1 MDTIVSVRNLDKSFG
16 PVRVLQGVNIDFP
29 RGKITSII
37 GQSGTGKSVLFK
49 TIIGIM
55 TPDAGSIVVDGE
67 DMTGLGERE
76 KRVVRRKFGYAFQD
90 AALFDSM
97 TVAENIAFPLRE
109 VLGMKDRKAMR
120 KIVGE
125 KLEWID
131 LPGIEEKYPSELSGG
146 MRKRV
151 GVARTLAV
159 EPAILLFDEPTT
171 GLDPVL
177 SESIN
182 ALIKRVNEEI
192 GITCIVISHD
202 IIGTFNIAD
211 KIGFLADG
219 AIQAAGT
226 PEEVARAEHPVLR
239 KFLENSFTDLNLDC
253 REETET

>member
-76 KRVVRRKFGYAFQD
+76 KRRVRRKFGYAFQD

>member
-1 MDTIVSVRNLDKSFG
+1 M
-16 PVRVLQGVNIDFP
+16 
-29 RGKITSII
+29 
-37 GQSGTGKSVLFK
+37 LFR
-49 TIIGIM
+49 
-55 TPDAGSIVVDGE
+55 S
-67 DMTGLGERE
+67 
-76 KRVVRRKFGYAFQD
+76 
-90 AALFDSM
+90 
-97 TVAENIAFPLRE
+97 
-109 VLGMKDRKAMR
+109 
-120 KIVGE
+120 
-125 KLEWID
+125 
-131 LPGIEEKYPSELSGG
+131 SGG